1 MINNEQLRHE
11 KIMFFL
17 TIKFQVV
24 DLFMKSFSEISLQIR
39 EGALSTISTFDELV
53 YTCEN
58 MLSFLYVIE
67 KIENINQIFFL
78 Y

>member
-1 MINNEQLRHE
+1 
-11 KIMFFL
+11 MFFL